1 MSLPCAQIHEEASRY
16 APARPAP
23 SSPDWSFTASTGPTE
38 QDNALVV
45 YRLSVANLGIDD
57 LSQEIASRCGTT
69 EAVRWRRARTRDY
82 IVRLRDQLRLHV
94 SHAELIVHADE
105 ADADA
110 RLQVIATVP
119 SGDVNETARIEQ
131 EIADRVQAISKRA
144 WIAWSEGL
152 RLTLA
157 TMNKLEQ

>member
-1 MSLPCAQIHEEASRY
+1 MPLPCTQLREEVTRF
-16 APARPAP
+16 APARARTTAH
-23 SSPDWSFTASTGPTE
+23 WSFTASTGPTE

-45 YRLSVANLGIDD
+45 YRLSIANLGIDD
-57 LSQEIASRCGTT
+57 LSNEIASQCGAM
-69 EAVRWRRARTRDY
+69 EAVRWRRARAREY
-82 IVRLRDQLRLHV
+82 IVRLRDQLRMHV

-105 ADADA
+105 ADADD

-131 EIADRVQAISKRA
+131 EIADRVEAISKRA

-157 TMNKLEQ
+157 TMTAVEQ